1 MSTAES
7 AARAPVN
14 SHHITLA
21 ALWMGGAL
29 LSFAAMA
36 VAGRQLSGQMSTF
49 QILFWR
55 SLCGLIVVSLLLTR
69 YGWHKLGTQR
79 FGLHLLRNLANF
91 GGQFGW
97 FYGIAFIPLAEV
109 FAIEFTAPV
118 WTALLAVL
126 FLGEK
131 LTWPRRVA
139 VLLGMAGVLIIVK
152 PGSDIMHPAALAVL
166 LGAMGYSVAHMTTKK
181 LSSTEAPLSILFY
194 MMLIQLPLGLLPS
207 LTHWTTPT
215 LAMLPALAVIGL
227 TGLSSHYCFTRALKL
242 ADASVV
248 VPIDL
253 LRLPLIAVVGA
264 VMFGESLTLSLV
276 IGASLILGGNLFSL
290 LMERRQGRR

>member
-1 MSTAES
+1 
-7 AARAPVN
+7 
-14 SHHITLA
+14 
-21 ALWMGGAL
+21 MGGAL

-36 VAGRQLSGQMSTF
+36 VAGRELSGKLSIFQM
-49 QILFWR
+49 LFWR
-55 SLCGLIVVSLLLTR
+55 SLFGMVVVCLLLAR
-69 YGWHKLGTQR
+69 SGWHNLGTQR
-79 FGLHLLRNLANF
+79 FGVHLLRNCANF

-118 WTALLAVL
+118 WTSILAVF

-131 LTWPRRVA
+131 LTWPRRIAVA
-139 VLLGMAGVLIIVK
+139 LGMAGVLIIVK

-181 LSSTEAPLSILFY
+181 LSSTEAPLTILFY

-215 LAMLPALAVIGL
+215 LAMLPMLVVIGL

-242 ADASVV
+242 ADATVV

-253 LRLPLIAVVGA
+253 LRLPLIAMVGA
-264 VMFGESLTLSLV
+264 LLYGESVTLSLV
-276 IGASLILGGNLFSL
+276 IGATMILSGNLFSL
-290 LMERRQGRR
+290 VMERRRGQK